1 MKFWINDTYPVG
13 GYPDPDVWIA
23 GSELQLSINIYMF
36 MSWQLKQMV
45 TQNLVRTCIFYLLR
59 FTSVAN
65 LKKNSKKTYSS
76 KCATCSELLEY
87 NTTLFVCG
95 YLCVCVCVNISTR
108 MGMLVYLKSY
118 YIISHFLN
126 CRKSKHVLL

>member
-1 MKFWINDTYPVG
+1 MVVKTDGYSEFGAHMYILSAQIYISRKF
-13 GYPDPDVWIA
+13 
-23 GSELQLSINIYMF
+23 E
-36 MSWQLKQMV
+36 
-45 TQNLVRTCIFYLLR
+45 
-59 FTSVAN
+59 
-65 LKKNSKKTYSS
+65 KNSKKTHSS

-126 CRKSKHVLL
+126 CRKSKYVLL